1 MGPFETIELNA
12 PGGIPDYC
20 RRYGPSLARLSAADA
35 DIYRAPNIDP
45 VLTQWGAQPTP
56 EEIASRMRRR
66 DRRLAALKAHHRA
79 QSTC

>member
-20 RRYGPSLARLSAADA
+20 ARYGPSLARLSAADA
-35 DIYRAPNIDP
+35 DIYRAPNVDP